1 MARYIGPKNKKNRR
15 FGLPLKNDKQDSKKS
30 RGSNSERRLSDY
42 GMQLR
47 EKQKARFIYGIL
59 ERQFRNYYRKA
70 SRLEGITGDKLLQ
83 ILESRLDN
91 VVYRLGFA
99 HTREQARQIVN
110 HGHIEVNSKKVNIP
124 SYEVKEGDNISW
136 REKSKTTELYK
147 NIEGASKSESGVP
160 SWLNLDKKNY
170 IGQVSSAPN
179 LSDVEMVIDTRQIV
193 EYYSRR

>member
-136 REKSKTTELYK
+136 REKSKKTELYK

>member
-15 FGLPLKNDKQDSKKS
+15 FGLPLKNEKPDSKKS
-30 RGSNSERRLSDY
+30 GGSYSERRLSDY

-59 ERQFRNYYRKA
+59 ERQFRNYYKKA

-83 ILESRLDN
+83 LLESRLDN

-124 SYEVKEGDNISW
+124 SYHVKEGDNISW
-136 REKSKTTELYK
+136 REKSKSTELYK
-147 NIEGASKSESGVP
+147 NLEGSSKSENGIP
-160 SWLNLDKKNY
+160 SWLNLDKKKY

>member
-147 NIEGASKSESGVP
+147 NIEGAYKSESGVP

>member
-15 FGLPLKNDKQDSKKS
+15 FGLPLKNDKQNSKKS

>member
-193 EYYSRR
+193 

>member
-15 FGLPLKNDKQDSKKS
+15 FVLPLKNDKQDSKKS

-147 NIEGASKSESGVP
+147 NIEGSSKSESGVP

>member
-147 NIEGASKSESGVP
+147 NLEGASKSETGVP
-160 SWLNLDKKNY
+160 SWLNLDKKKY